1 MSHRRDDRE
10 DRRYREEREHRD
22 ERRPGEDD
30 RRDRESSRRSE
41 DRIERTGKR
50 TRVDPS
56 ASEPEQKK
64 RRAEPLS
71 LEELVERKKQE
82 EARQSKPKFLTKAER
97 AQQALAKRQREHEL
111 KQKEREE
118 ARRARM
124 QFLQQAEEQKDY
136 NRPED
141 RRGGDRGRYDDR
153 RGDRRRAGRGGS
165 GRDDR
170 KGDRGR
176 EGDRRREGNE
186 DRERPTAAGLLPGR
200 EAAEEQRELEAI
212 RKQYLGG
219 PKQKRKVQKTT
230 EKFHIR
236 KSFNWDLDDDTAADH
251 NGLYSEPVM
260 YKPAFGKG
268 FIAGVDQ
275 VEQAEAYCKQLGS
288 GKKKEVLEE
297 ELAKL
302 RHRGER
308 YLREKHWKDKTLEE
322 MTDRDWRIFKE
333 DFNITSKGGSLP
345 NPLRSWEEANLPQ
358 RLHEAVREAGYTM
371 PSAIQMQAIPI
382 ALRGRDVLGV
392 AETGS
397 GKTAAFVLPMLVY
410 IAAQPPMDEV
420 RKKDGPYAL
429 IMAPTRELALQIK
442 AETDKFARHMN
453 VRTVAVVG
461 GQHKEEQGYLL
472 AKGCEVIIATPGRMI
487 DCLRNHYAVLNQCNY
502 VVLDEA
508 DKMIDMGFEEQVK
521 EILDAMPSAFLKSED
536 ETEAEWQE
544 RQKDRVFRTTIMYS
558 ATMPPGVERLSRN
571 YLRRPAYI
579 SIGEAGKAVDAIVQN
594 VIMVKNDAEKRSKL
608 LEALEYT
615 EAPIIVFVNIKR
627 DCDNVAKYIREVAGL
642 NCTVLHSGK
651 TQQQRELSLNSFKDG
666 RVPILVATDVAGR
679 GIHIDS
685 VQHVINYDLP
695 NTIRAY
701 THRIGRTGRAGAK
714 GLATSLMTGDDTA
727 IMYDLRQMLQ
737 TTGNVIP
744 SELKKNPASQFKAP
758 PGGYDK
764 GPVSLEANLFSH

>member
-1 MSHRRDDRE
+1 
-10 DRRYREEREHRD
+10 
-22 ERRPGEDD
+22 
-30 RRDRESSRRSE
+30 
-41 DRIERTGKR
+41 
-50 TRVDPS
+50 
-56 ASEPEQKK
+56 
-64 RRAEPLS
+64 
-71 LEELVERKKQE
+71 
-82 EARQSKPKFLTKAER
+82 
-97 AQQALAKRQREHEL
+97 
-111 KQKEREE
+111 
-118 ARRARM
+118 
-124 QFLQQAEEQKDY
+124 
-136 NRPED
+136 
-141 RRGGDRGRYDDR
+141 
-153 RGDRRRAGRGGS
+153 
-165 GRDDR
+165 
-170 KGDRGR
+170 
-176 EGDRRREGNE
+176 
-186 DRERPTAAGLLPGR
+186 
-200 EAAEEQRELEAI
+200 
-212 RKQYLGG
+212 
-219 PKQKRKVQKTT
+219 
-230 EKFHIR
+230 
-236 KSFNWDLDDDTAADH
+236 
-251 NGLYSEPVM
+251 
-260 YKPAFGKG
+260 
-268 FIAGVDQ
+268 
-275 VEQAEAYCKQLGS
+275 
-288 GKKKEVLEE
+288 
-297 ELAKL
+297 
-302 RHRGER
+302 
-308 YLREKHWKDKTLEE
+308 
-322 MTDRDWRIFKE
+322 
-333 DFNITSKGGSLP
+333 
-345 NPLRSWEEANLPQ
+345 
-358 RLHEAVREAGYTM
+358 
-371 PSAIQMQAIPI
+371 
-382 ALRGRDVLGV
+382 
-392 AETGS
+392 
-397 GKTAAFVLPMLVY
+397 
-410 IAAQPPMDEV
+410 
-420 RKKDGPYAL
+420 
-429 IMAPTRELALQIK
+429 
-442 AETDKFARHMN
+442 
-453 VRTVAVVG
+453 
-461 GQHKEEQGYLL
+461 
-472 AKGCEVIIATPGRMI
+472 MI